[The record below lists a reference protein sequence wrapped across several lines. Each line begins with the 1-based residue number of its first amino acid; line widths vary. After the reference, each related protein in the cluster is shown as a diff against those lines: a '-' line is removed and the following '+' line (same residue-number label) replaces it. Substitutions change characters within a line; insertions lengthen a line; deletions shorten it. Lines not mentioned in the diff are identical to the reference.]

1 MRHTVGSVIPLSS
14 VNSFN
19 PEMVR
24 TMSAAFD
31 SAWQQIAA
39 ARRSD
44 TMLLPADATRERVA
58 RAIIKEARK
67 GVTDPGRL
75 VAVAM
80 AAALLDSR
88 LQPKSEQRIAS

>member
-1 MRHTVGSVIPLSS
+1 MGSVIPLSS
-14 VNSFN
+14 VNSFS

-31 SAWQQIAA
+31 SAWRQIAA

-44 TMLLPADATRERVA
+44 MMLLPAEAARQRVA
-58 RAIIKEARK
+58 CAIIKEARK
-67 GVTDPGRL
+67 GVTDLGRL

-80 AAALLDSR
+80 AAALFDHR
-88 LQPKSEQRIAS
+88 LQTKSQQRIAS

>member
-1 MRHTVGSVIPLSS
+1 VGSVIPLSS
-14 VNSFN
+14 VNSFD

-39 ARRSD
+39 ARCSD
-44 TMLLPADATRERVA
+44 VVTNPAGVARERVA

-67 GVTDPGRL
+67 GVTDLGRL
-75 VAVAM
+75 VAVVM
-80 AAALLDSR
+80 AAALLDER
-88 LQPKSEQRIAS
+88 LQSNSEQRIGSYVA